1 MAAAAPPAAAAAAA
15 APPPHPLSALSA
27 DEVRQARD
35 IILKLHPG
43 SVVDFRVIYVLEPPK
58 ADVVRFLDAEH
69 AGTLTPDTPRP
80 PRLAQLKYDVIGGD
94 GDTPSLY
101 HESVVDLV
109 AGKRIVNQ
117 VIESKY
123 QASLGIF
130 EFDKVVKVVEESPE
144 FQEKFKSI
152 NLPEG
157 FELVLEP
164 WPYGGPDDTDGESRL
179 FQALCFGRD
188 TRNGNPDSN
197 FYAYPLPFIP
207 IVDIRT
213 LKVVRI
219 DQPAT
224 GGHEDALAGITNK
237 VDVLNHCSSAE
248 YVPELLPN
256 GVRKD
261 VKPLTVLQPEGPSFA
276 ITDSNLVEWQK
287 WRFRVTFNPREGA
300 VLHDVRYDGRSVLYR
315 LSMSDMTVPYAD
327 PRAPFHRKQAFDFGD
342 GGLGNCVNNLTLGC
356 DCLGVIKYFDGLLTN
371 PDGSPEPSK
380 NVICL
385 HEQDNGINWKH
396 TNWRTGRAVVTRRR
410 ELVIQYILTLAN
422 YEYVFAF
429 ILDQAA
435 GITLEAR
442 ATGIVSVV
450 NIDEGKTAPWGNVVN
465 PGAIAQNHQHIFCL
479 RIDPAIDG
487 HQNTVVQEESLPA
500 AVDPKTNPNGNFY
513 HVKST
518 VIKESAGLDLD
529 PFNNRVFKIQNKTKK
544 NPISGKPVGYK
555 VSGPPSQLLLAAPG
569 TIQSNRA
576 HFARHHLWVTKHQDD
591 ELYAGGRWTLLSRNE
606 VGGVRDAADRKDNVE
621 DEDIVLWSVFGLTHN
636 PRVEDWPVMPVEMI
650 QVHITPSD
658 FFTGNPALDVPS
670 SADSGS
676 KLTEGSSSAS
686 CCTVANGASGT
697 NGTNGH

>member
-1 MAAAAPPAAAAAAA
+1 MAAAT
-15 APPPHPLSALSA
+15 PHPLSALSA

-43 SVVDFRVIYVLEPPK
+43 AILDFRVIYLLEPPK

-69 AGTLTPDTPRP
+69 AGTLTAETPRP
-80 PRLAQLKYDVIGGD
+80 PRLAQLNYDVIGGD
-94 GDTPSLY
+94 AATQY

-109 AGKRIVNQ
+109 AGKRTVNQ
-117 VIESKY
+117 MVDSKY
-123 QASLGIF
+123 HASLGIF
-130 EFDKVVKVVEESPE
+130 EFDKVVKCVQESPE
-144 FQEKFKSI
+144 FKEKLKSVT
-152 NLPEG
+152 LPEG
-157 FELVLEP
+157 FELVVEP
-164 WPYGGPDDTDGESRL
+164 WPYGGPDDTDGQSRL

-188 TRNGNPDSN
+188 TRSGNPDAN

-207 IVDIRT
+207 IVDART
-213 LKVVRI
+213 GTLVRI

-224 GGHEDALAGITNK
+224 GCAEDGLVGVTNK
-237 VDVLNHCSSAE
+237 IGVLDHCRAAE
-248 YVPELLPN
+248 YVPELLPG

-276 ITDSNLVEWQK
+276 ITDDNLVEWQK

-300 VLHDVRYDGRSVLYR
+300 VLHDVRYDGRSVMYR
-315 LSMSDMTVPYAD
+315 ISMSDMTVPYAD
-327 PRAPFHRKQAFDFGD
+327 PRPPFHRKQAFDFGD

-371 PDGSPEPSK
+371 PDGTPVPSK
-380 NVICL
+380 NVVCL

-396 TNWRTGRAVVTRRR
+396 SNWRTGRAVVTRRR
-410 ELVIQYILTLAN
+410 ELVVQYILTLAN

-450 NIDEGKTAPWGNVVN
+450 NMDEGKTAPWGNIVN
-465 PGAIAQNHQHIFCL
+465 PGTIAQNHQHVFCL
-479 RIDPAIDG
+479 RLDPALDG
-487 HQNTVVQEESLPA
+487 HANTLVQEESLPA
-500 AVDPKTNPNGNFY
+500 AVDAATNPNGNFY
-513 HVKST
+513 YVKST
-518 VIKESAGLDLD
+518 VIKESAGLDLA
-529 PFNNRVFKIQNKTKK
+529 PFDNRVFKIQNRAKK
-544 NPISGKPVGYK
+544 NPVSGKPVGYK
-555 VSGPPSQLLLAAPG
+555 IAGPPTQLLLAAPG
-569 TIQSNRA
+569 SIQSNRA
-576 HFARHHLWVTKHQDD
+576 HFARHHLWVTKHRDD

-621 DEDIVLWSVFGLTHN
+621 DEDIVIWSVFGLTHN
-636 PRVEDWPVMPVEMI
+636 PRVEDWPVMPVEII

-670 SADSGS
+670 SADTGS
-676 KLTEGSSSAS
+676 KLTEGSS
-686 CCTVANGASGT
+686 CCTTNGGANGSNGANGA
-697 NGTNGH
+697 NGTNGANGN